1 MGKVYIVGAGP
12 GDPDLI
18 TVKGLKCIE
27 KADVI
32 LYDRLVNK
40 ELLSHAKP
48 GADLIYCGKLPN
60 YHTMKQETINTFLI
74 KYAKKGKVVTRLKGG
89 DPFVFGR
96 GGEEAEALA
105 KQGVPFEIIP
115 GISAGIA
122 APAYAGIP
130 VTHRDASASF
140 AIVTGHRKEGA
151 EEEVKWE
158 SLAKGVET
166 LAVYMGVSNL
176 PYICEQ
182 LMKHGKD
189 KSTPAAIIEQGT
201 TSMQRSVVGTLG
213 TIVDVAKKEQIQ
225 NPSMIV
231 IGEVVRFREKIH
243 WFEKQTENAYQVSGV
258 L

>member
-1 MGKVYIVGAGP
+1 M
-12 GDPDLI
+12 
-18 TVKGLKCIE
+18 
-27 KADVI
+27 
-32 LYDRLVNK
+32 
-40 ELLSHAKP
+40 
-48 GADLIYCGKLPN
+48 
-60 YHTMKQETINTFLI
+60 
-74 KYAKKGKVVTRLKGG
+74 
-89 DPFVFGR
+89 
-96 GGEEAEALA
+96 
-105 KQGVPFEIIP
+105 
-115 GISAGIA
+115 
-122 APAYAGIP
+122 
-130 VTHRDASASF
+130 THRDASASF

-166 LAVYMGVSNL
+166 LAIYMGVSNL

-201 TSMQRSVVGTLG
+201 TSMQRTVVGTLG
-213 TIVDVAKKEQIQ
+213 TIVDVAKKERIQ